1 MFRTLIGQDIILTY
15 RTSPEMQPQHVF
27 VAYNLQPANTYK
39 AESITTHFHKLIFA
53 PLYIFHMID
62 VIHFPK
68 DFIEISLQYEDV
80 HKVGSKLTKSSL
92 TQPVNQ

>member
-1 MFRTLIGQDIILTY
+1 
-15 RTSPEMQPQHVF
+15 
-27 VAYNLQPANTYK
+27 
-39 AESITTHFHKLIFA
+39 
-53 PLYIFHMID
+53 MID